1 MKGHDGAAL
10 IHVAESVARH
20 DEEADAVDIRDSP
33 QDDIRGE
40 AAIVVDYGIDLTV
53 LNHYDPG
60 PVGSDGN
67 PAVRQFGEAQDIVIG
82 QAVFSGKMCSHFMIP
97 DKDQACVA
105 GSGDGSVRELRDHSW
120 LAIHK
125 WFRESV

>member
-1 MKGHDGAAL
+1 MDARASRDKEGPVIFNPYIVIIEVRKIMKGHDGAAL
-10 IHVAESVARH
+10 IHVAEAVARH

-67 PAVRQFGEAQDIVIG
+67 PAVRQFG
-82 QAVFSGKMCSHFMIP
+82 
-97 DKDQACVA
+97 
-105 GSGDGSVRELRDHSW
+105 
-120 LAIHK
+120 
-125 WFRESV
+125 